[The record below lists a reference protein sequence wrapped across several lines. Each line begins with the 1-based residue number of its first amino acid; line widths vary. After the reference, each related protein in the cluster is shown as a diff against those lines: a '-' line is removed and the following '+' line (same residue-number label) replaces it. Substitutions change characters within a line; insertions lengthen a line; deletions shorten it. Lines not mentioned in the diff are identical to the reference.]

1 MDVLESPKVVSPEDK
16 SAYYDGARRLEHEE
30 IGNAGEERVRAIF
43 DQFFGKVSMGA
54 PFLSEGTNFYPD
66 LVLTTP
72 KARYA
77 VEVKTMLPYYKTGEA
92 TKKPG
97 VSFSVNVSS
106 VNIASWDG
114 ISRFARSRIMDRLLV
129 VEVRIRGSKLGHL
142 YHVVPGDTVD
152 WKIARSNAR
161 EWVSFSTYDLPALSL
176 VSFRPGLERTVDLAV
191 MAL

>member
-16 SAYYDGARRLEHEE
+16 SAYYDGALRMVRTA
-30 IGNAGEERVRAIF
+30 IGVAGEERVGAIF
-43 DQFFGKVSMGA
+43 DEHFGKVSRGA
-54 PFLSEGTNFYPD
+54 PHHSEGTNFYPD
-66 LVLTTP
+66 LILTTP
-72 KARYA
+72 KKRYA
-77 VEVKTMLPYYKTGEA
+77 VEVKTMIPFHKTGGGTRKIKGSPA
-92 TKKPG
+92 
-97 VSFSVNVSS
+97 VSVASL
-106 VNIASWDG
+106 NIQSWEG
-114 ISRFARSRIMDRLLV
+114 MSRFARSRIMERLLV
-129 VEVRIRGSKLGHL
+129 VEVRIEGSGIGHL